1 MSPVVTFLESKG
13 GREVLTLVVLLVLAV
28 LWAVVLLPP
37 LLRSRMTST
46 RSVDSIG
53 DFNHKLGVLGRTNPS
68 AMASAPMLA
77 PPAVRTAPLPVS
89 RRTAHAPMPPRTGS
103 FAPAGASQRAAKRR
117 GDVLRVLVVATALTM
132 ALAYFTGSSLL
143 WGVQL
148 LTDLALAAFLG
159 LWAWTRSVQAE
170 RAEKVRFLPQQR
182 RAPELALRR
191 TASS

>member
-53 DFNHKLGVLGRTNPS
+53 DFNHKLGVLGRTNG
-68 AMASAPMLA
+68 SAPDAASLLA
-77 PPAVRTAPLPVS
+77 PSVIRTTPLPAQRRAARAPLS
-89 RRTAHAPMPPRTGS
+89 R
-103 FAPAGASQRAAKRR
+103 PAGVHSAAGAAHRAAKRR
-117 GDVLRVLVVATALTM
+117 GDVLRVLVIATALTM

-148 LTDLALAAFLG
+148 LTDIALVAFLG
-159 LWAWTRSVQAE
+159 LWAWTRSLQAE
-170 RAEKVRFLPQQR
+170 REEKVRFLPQQR